1 VSNIRDRRIPTTRGV
16 EPELRR
22 NRLLAARRYAAGSV
36 PRLAIMLG
44 HWDGGDVVRL
54 GAMPKRVRG
63 RKVKHGV
70 R

>member
-1 VSNIRDRRIPTTRGV
+1 MSNIRDRHIPTTRGV

-44 HWDGGDVVRL
+44 HWDSGDVVRL
-54 GAMPKRVRG
+54 GAVPKRVRG
-63 RKVKHGV
+63 RKVRNG
-70 R
+70 